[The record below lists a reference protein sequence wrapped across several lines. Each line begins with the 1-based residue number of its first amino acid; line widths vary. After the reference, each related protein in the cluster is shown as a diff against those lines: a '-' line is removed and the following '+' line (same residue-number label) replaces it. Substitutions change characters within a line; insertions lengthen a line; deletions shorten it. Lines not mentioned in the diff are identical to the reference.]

1 MRIGVLGVNFK
12 SADIAIREGVS
23 RACQE
28 QLSSLNEVADA
39 YTCVILST
47 CNRVEI
53 YFSAPDLAAAH
64 SEILNALKGEI
75 SFAFEHRMY
84 SYFGGDCFLHLAQVT
99 AGMDSAILAE
109 SEIQGQVK
117 CAYERAASQYKLP
130 SVLHYLFQKS
140 LQMGK
145 YIRSH
150 FSLSQNQVTIPKIL
164 FEISARRFNELE
176 KMPILFIG
184 NSEINRSIISYFKSK
199 GLSRMTLCSRS
210 LSKED
215 SKVSLLSWDNLSS
228 WIDFPLVICGSN
240 SPQHLI
246 TEVPKRAAS
255 KFIIDLSVPR
265 MVDPAVARCSAVT
278 LLNMEELIHLIG
290 IRQQRNEDEMS
301 KAQGLLLVNI
311 HKYVDAFST
320 KEKRVHAWA

>member
-53 YFSAPDLAAAH
+53 YFSASDLASAH
-64 SEILNALKGEI
+64 SEILNALKKGI
-75 SFAFEHRMY
+75 TFAFEHRMY

-109 SEIQGQVK
+109 GEIQRQVK
-117 CAYERAASQYKLP
+117 CAYERAVSQYKLP

-164 FEISARRFNELE
+164 FEITSHRFNELE
-176 KMPILFIG
+176 NMPLLFIG
-184 NSEINRSIISYFKSK
+184 NSEINRSLISYFKNK
-199 GLSRMTLCSRS
+199 GLCRMTLCSRS
-210 LSKED
+210 LSTEQAKI
-215 SKVSLLSWDNLSS
+215 SLLPWDKLSS
-228 WIDFPLVICGSN
+228 WVEFPLVICGSN

-246 TEVPKRAAS
+246 TEVPKGSAAEL
-255 KFIIDLSVPR
+255 IIDLSIPR
-265 MVDPAVARCSAVT
+265 MVDPSVAHVT
-278 LLNMEELIHLIG
+278 LLNMEALIHLIE
-290 IRQQRNEDEMS
+290 IRQQRNEEEM
-301 KAQGLLLVNI
+301 ARAEMLLLTNI
-311 HKYVDAFST
+311 HKYVETFST
-320 KEKRVHAWA
+320 KEKRVHAWV